1 MLIYVRLLCPDFK
14 FRTFFWAAV
23 YVECGTAQGL
33 FECIVAHCEAMDVP
47 IEKIFFYASDGA
59 SVVSSDR
66 GGLAG
71 LLRARSAVLTSTHCL
86 AHREALGMKDAVEQ
100 SEWAQWFDDW
110 LHDLL
115 NTFARSTKKN
125 MELAK
130 VQLALGVAR
139 LQVLKLAVTRWLSRG
154 NCVARIYDI

>member
-1 MLIYVRLLCPDFK
+1 M
-14 FRTFFWAAV
+14 
-23 YVECGTAQGL
+23 
-33 FECIVAHCEAMDVP
+33 AHCEAMDVP
-47 IEKIFFYASDGA
+47 IEKIYFYASDGA

-110 LHDLL
+110 LH
-115 NTFARSTKKN
+115 AQRSTAPAVGLMSSSKSGLLLLKTAGN
-125 MELAK
+125 RPPIRLGLRLSDESRAAGR
-130 VQLALGVAR
+130 QAAAGALGVGGGE
-139 LQVLKLAVTRWLSRG
+139 RG
-154 NCVARIYDI
+154 K